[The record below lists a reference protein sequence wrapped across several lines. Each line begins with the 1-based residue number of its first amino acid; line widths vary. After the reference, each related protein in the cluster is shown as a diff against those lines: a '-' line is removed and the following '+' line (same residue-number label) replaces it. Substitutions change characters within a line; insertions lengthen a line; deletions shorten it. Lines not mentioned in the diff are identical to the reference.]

1 MGRGHGHDGAPVLK
15 LLALPGALT
24 TLRLCQALNPP
35 MLAAP
40 AAQAP
45 SLRVAVNV
53 LEGGAWSA
61 CLVSRPLAANPCSRR
76 YIAEPR
82 TYITERT
89 CQIDEGR

>member
-53 LEGGAWSA
+53 LEGGIVGV
-61 CLVSRPLAANPCSRR
+61 LGQPAAG
-76 YIAEPR
+76 
-82 TYITERT
+82 
-89 CQIDEGR
+89 GRIVQPAVHCGARDIHYGADMPD